1 MLTPHEK
8 GGDHYPF
15 KGRGRTQIARHNLDA
30 FEGGGPGKCHQAFI
44 FLTAFYLQNFIL
56 VGPLILYMQESE
68 KDVKL

>member
-30 FEGGGPGKCHQAFI
+30 FEVLREGGMVSSSIYSSNCVLFAKFHFSRPPHSLHAR
-44 FLTAFYLQNFIL
+44 N
-56 VGPLILYMQESE
+56 
-68 KDVKL
+68 